1 MFKVIRN
8 AWSIPD
14 LRKKILFTLMIIV
27 VFRIGSVIPV
37 PFLDT
42 NVLAEV
48 MRPSNDLT
56 DASTNMVAYLN
67 TLSGGAFSNATLF
80 AMGITPYINSS
91 IIIQLLCV
99 AIPALERLTKE
110 GEAGRRKIGTITRY
124 VTVAL
129 GLIQGT
135 AYFFYLKNTV
145 CSTQNSEYYGKHITV
160 YNEGFPMIFAAIV
173 IVLVFTAGTA
183 LMMWLGEQIN
193 KNGIGNGISI
203 LLFAGIIARL
213 PATISDLGAFWS
225 MGFGT
230 GEAGSG
236 QPQYFVFVILWIII
250 FLAII
255 WIITFMQDS
264 ERRIPIQ
271 YAKRVVGRKMYGG
284 QSSHLPIKVA
294 LGGVLPIIFASSILS
309 IPSTINLFVKAKE
322 GFWAGFFNMF
332 RSDNWFYIALYFILI
347 LMFAY
352 FYTTI
357 QYNPVEMANN
367 LKSNNGTVPGI
378 RPGAPTAEY
387 IKRILSRIPL
397 IGALFLSVIALVP
410 LVYGAFTGMGR
421 LSLGGTSIIIVVGVA
436 LETVKQLESQMMMRH
451 YKGFLD

>member
-1 MFKVIRN
+1 MLKTIRN

-14 LRKKILFTLMIIV
+14 LRKKILFTLLIII

-42 NVLAEV
+42 NVLTAV
-48 MRPSNDLT
+48 MAPANSLT
-56 DASTNMVAYLN
+56 DGSSNMIAYLN

-145 CSTQNSEYYGKHITV
+145 CTEEGDYYGKHITV
-160 YNEGFPMIFAAIV
+160 YNEGFSMVFAGIV

-193 KNGIGNGISI
+193 KYGIGNGISM

-213 PATISDLGAFWS
+213 PVTVRTLAAYWNL
-225 MGFGT
+225 GFGDGT
-230 GEAGSG
+230 AGAAD
-236 QPQYFVFVILWIII
+236 PKFFIFVIVWVLI

-255 WIITFMQDS
+255 WLITFMQDS

-284 QSSHLPIKVA
+284 QSSFLPIKVA

-309 IPSTINLFVKAKE
+309 KQLALHCTVLYPD
-322 GFWAGFFNMF
+322 
-332 RSDNWFYIALYFILI
+332 SD
-347 LMFAY
+347 
-352 FYTTI
+352 
-357 QYNPVEMANN
+357 V
-367 LKSNNGTVPGI
+367 
-378 RPGAPTAEY
+378 R
-387 IKRILSRIPL
+387 
-397 IGALFLSVIALVP
+397 LFLYHHSVQP
-410 LVYGAFTGMGR
+410 C
-421 LSLGGTSIIIVVGVA
+421 
-436 LETVKQLESQMMMRH
+436 
-451 YKGFLD
+451 